1 MRRHSEGVPP
11 LRLSA
16 VGVSAALWAVSGR
29 GGCDVARGA
38 GLQTGFGPGFRGRYA
53 TVVGMGSRAAW
64 ARKGVGGLCEA
75 GSYVRSVLR
84 RRSDAHS
91 SLRGDCRGAGSFSC
105 IGCEGVGIDWDE
117 YGGARLSVS
126 LIYKYVL
133 L

>member
-38 GLQTGFGPGFRGRYA
+38 GLQTGSGSGFRVRYA
-53 TVVGMGSRAAW
+53 TAVGMGSRAAW

-75 GSYVRSVLR
+75 GGSVRSVLR
-84 RRSDAHS
+84 RRSAAHS
-91 SLRGDCRGAGSFSC
+91 SLRGDFGDVGFFLAS
-105 IGCEGVGIDWDE
+105 GVKMFGIYWDE
-117 YGGARLSVS
+117 CGGARLSVS